1 MQIAIRAV
9 LVCTLVSLVTV
20 SFVEQAVAQK
30 RAVPSV
36 AERIG
41 TASIFVDDGPS
52 VFYGFSS
59 NGNSSLTYDWVV
71 VVDSSL
77 GLIFD
82 RPAGVQAWGTPA
94 NPQIRLDVDVRAIK
108 PVAAYEIR
116 VLTFDVWRR
125 HTGTLIYAR
134 FQDIKPGEKK
144 GVKRTWGG
152 YTEAEARLQ
161 LTSIL
166 YVAKVRYQ
174 DGRTVV
180 ADASPVLRAAQTIS
194 ASITLQ
200 DLEPTDKAKDETPT
214 TES

>member
-1 MQIAIRAV
+1 MQIAIKAV
-9 LVCTLVSLVTV
+9 LVCALFSLAAVL
-20 SFVEQAVAQK
+20 FPEQAVAQK
-30 RAVPSV
+30 KGATSV

-41 TASIFVDDGPS
+41 TVSIFVDDGPS
-52 VFYGFSS
+52 VLYGFST
-59 NGNSSLTYDWVV
+59 NGGSSLTYDWVV

-77 GLIFD
+77 GLVFE
-82 RPAGVQAWGTPA
+82 RPAGVQAWGTPT
-94 NPQIRLDVDVRAIK
+94 NPQIRLDADVRAIK

-194 ASITLQ
+194 ASITVQ
-200 DLEPTDKAKDETPT
+200 DLEPTDKTKDQTPT
-214 TES
+214 AES

>member
-1 MQIAIRAV
+1 MPICAFLLLNA
-9 LVCTLVSLVTV
+9 LLAP
-20 SFVEQAVAQK
+20 EQALAQ
-30 RAVPSV
+30 RQVL
-36 AERIG
+36 ERIG
-41 TASIFVDDGPS
+41 TASIVVDNGPS
-52 VFYGFSS
+52 VYFGFPG
-59 NGNSSLTYDWVV
+59 NGGSSLTYDWVV

-77 GLIFD
+77 GLVFE
-82 RPAGVQAWGTPA
+82 RPAGVQAWGTAAVPK
-94 NPQIRLDVDVRAIK
+94 IVLDVNVRAIK

-125 HTGTLIYAR
+125 HTGTLIYGR
-134 FQDIKPGEKK
+134 FQDIKPGQKK

-180 ADASPVLRAAQTIS
+180 ADAAPVLRAAQTIS

-200 DLEPTDKAKDETPT
+200 DLEPTERTKDETPS